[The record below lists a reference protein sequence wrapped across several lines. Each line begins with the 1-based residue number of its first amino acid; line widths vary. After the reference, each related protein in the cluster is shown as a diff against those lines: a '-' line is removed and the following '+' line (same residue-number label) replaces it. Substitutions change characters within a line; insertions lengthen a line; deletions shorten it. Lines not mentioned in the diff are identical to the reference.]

1 MQLPQELFDTIVQNI
16 DDHPTLKVC
25 ALAAP
30 QLRDPSQRILLHSVT
45 LRGGGWVGNYPTER
59 AILQHSPHIA
69 TYITDLTVYISGRP
83 GPQQVD
89 GDDDPVTDIQWI
101 LDRLDNVRRCVFGG
115 IDGSTAVRWTS
126 LPFALAS
133 AYLGFIS
140 RQQSLRELTIR
151 NIRGLPPDAL
161 PSLFR
166 PASTLSFKQVHVIG
180 GFTPGGP
187 HDTAIASQ
195 VVPGVLCLDLGP
207 ECQSLCRVLAR
218 PQYAAWTSLLMHLT
232 LQADG
237 EIDQESRA
245 LIGNAALTL
254 QSFRVVANQSAQH
267 VPLPLPSLPAL
278 RALQYDLSLSIL
290 NDPQFVAPFL
300 AVLAPAAS
308 PRLSEITLIL
318 KYTNPSPQ
326 DLPPRIRDPTIGA
339 LDAAL
344 AAHPAHPALKLVW
357 CLRPYVRGFSKRDI
371 TWFFDGFVQMVR
383 RALPEAHAREQLIF
397 EHEQGA

>member
-45 LRGGGWVGNYPTER
+45 LRRGGWVGNYPTER

-69 TYITDLTVYISGRP
+69 TYITDLTVYISGCP

-101 LDRLDNVRRCVFGG
+101 LDRLDNIHRCVFGG

-126 LPFALAS
+126 LPFTLAS
-133 AYLGFIS
+133 A
-140 RQQSLRELTIR
+140 

-166 PASTLSFKQVHVIG
+166 PASTLSFKQP
-180 GFTPGGP
+180 T
-187 HDTAIASQ
+187 Q
-195 VVPGVLCLDLGP
+195 
-207 ECQSLCRVLAR
+207 R
-218 PQYAAWTSLLMHLT
+218 LLLT
-232 LQADG
+232 
-237 EIDQESRA
+237 
-245 LIGNAALTL
+245 IGNAALTL
-254 QSFRVVANQSAQH
+254 QSLRVIPNQSAQH
-267 VPLPLPSLPAL
+267 IPLPLPSLPTL
-278 RALQYDLSLSIL
+278 RSLQYDLSLSIL

-300 AVLAPAAS
+300 VVLAPAAS

-326 DLPPRIRDPTIGA
+326 DLPLRIRDPAISA
-339 LDAAL
+339 LDTAL
-344 AAHPAHPALKLVW
+344 AAHPAHPALKLVGASGHIG
-357 CLRPYVRGFSKRDI
+357 L
-371 TWFFDGFVQMVR
+371 VQVPMQTSTDRSV
-383 RALPEAHAREQLIF
+383 
-397 EHEQGA
+397 

>member
-1 MQLPQELFDTIVQNI
+1 MQLPQELFDAIVQNI
-16 DDHPTLKVC
+16 DDHPTLKLC

-69 TYITDLTVYISGRP
+69 TYITDLTV
-83 GPQQVD
+83 
-89 GDDDPVTDIQWI
+89 
-101 LDRLDNVRRCVFGG
+101 
-115 IDGSTAVRWTS
+115 
-126 LPFALAS
+126 
-133 AYLGFIS
+133 
-140 RQQSLRELTIR
+140 
-151 NIRGLPPDAL
+151 NIRGLPADAL

-218 PQYAAWTSLLMHLT
+218 PQYAAWTSLLMHLA

-278 RALQYDLSLSIL
+278 CALQYDLSLSIL

-308 PRLSEITLIL
+308 PRLSDITVIL

-326 DLPPRIRDPTIGA
+326 DLPPRIRDPAIGA

-383 RALPEAHAREQLIF
+383 RALPEAHAREQFIF